1 MKNKQ
6 LTVCVGPRI
15 ATPPLLHRI
24 CGGGLAPAELHEICV
39 LIPATRGWFKP
50 LSCTYNGGT
59 EIRGKKNT

>member
-39 LIPATRGWFKP
+39 LIPATRG
-50 LSCTYNGGT
+50 
-59 EIRGKKNT
+59 